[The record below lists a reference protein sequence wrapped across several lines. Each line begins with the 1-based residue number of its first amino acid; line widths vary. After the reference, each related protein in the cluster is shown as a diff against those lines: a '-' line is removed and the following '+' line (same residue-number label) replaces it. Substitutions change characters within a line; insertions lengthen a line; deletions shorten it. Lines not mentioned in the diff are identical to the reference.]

1 VRGLSPR
8 NPSFGTDF
16 VRNGRALAASHD
28 VMVVELDRGTRL
40 VGAALVMPKF
50 DEAFP
55 AGSSIRGAAL
65 HKLIGAIWFSG
76 ERRSHHGLDLGALRS
91 GADKS
96 NAEGT

>member
-1 VRGLSPR
+1 
-8 NPSFGTDF
+8 
-16 VRNGRALAASHD
+16 
-28 VMVVELDRGTRL
+28 MVVELDRGTRL

-76 ERRSHHGLDLGALRS
+76 ERRSHHGHDLGALRS
-91 GADKS
+91 RADKS
-96 NAEGT
+96 SPEGT

>member
-1 VRGLSPR
+1 MRRG
-8 NPSFGTDF
+8 
-16 VRNGRALAASHD
+16 GRASSS
-28 VMVVELDRGTRL
+28 VTVVELDRGTRL

-55 AGSSIRGAAL
+55 AGSNIRDAAP

-76 ERRSHHGLDLGALRS
+76 ERRSHHGHDLGALRS

-96 NAEGT
+96 NTEGT